1 MGMADRIMSKFDHQR
16 IDAPPDCLPR
26 LESMLREMQSVI
38 VAYSGGV
45 DSALL
50 AVAAHRALGQRALA
64 VTAISPALA
73 ARDLADAEGVAREF
87 GLNHRVIHTEELQRE
102 GYVANSPQ
110 RCYFCKTELY
120 DQLAALASAEG
131 YQWIANGA
139 NTDDLGDYRPG
150 MTAAAEHNIR
160 SPMVEAEMDKTQV
173 RAAAL
178 WLGVPLWDKP
188 AQPCLSS
195 RIPYGT
201 PVTVESLRRIEAAE
215 DILRDLGLREVRAR
229 HHDKLCRIEVG
240 ADEMEL
246 AFSPPRRDHAATE
259 RVGLPLGVA
268 GPERPALR
276 QPERRAARGRG
287 QLAGMKTAFIQSV
300 GGASGD
306 MLLGALLDAGLQLD
320 AVREAIDALG
330 ISGVNVET
338 ATEIRC
344 EVRGTRA
351 LVDVSGSAALRP
363 QQMLDAVA
371 GYRTGCQERTREH
384 ATAVLNV
391 PLRSRGP
398 GTWRR
403 S

>member
-1 MGMADRIMSKFDHQR
+1 MSK
-16 IDAPPDCLPR
+16 IDYNRTEAPPESLSR
-26 LESMLREMQSVI
+26 LESILRGMRSVI

-50 AVAAHRALGQRALA
+50 AVAANRALGHKALA
-64 VTAISPALA
+64 VTAVSPALA
-73 ARDLADAEGVAREF
+73 ARDLGDAEGVAREF
-87 GLNHRVIHTEELQRE
+87 ELNHRVIRTDELERE
-102 GYVANSPQ
+102 GYVSNSPQ

-131 YQWIANGA
+131 YEWIANGA

-160 SPMVEAEMDKTQV
+160 SPMVEAGMDKTQV

-246 AFSPPRRDHAATE
+246 AFAHRDDIT
-259 RVGLPLGVA
+259 
-268 GPERPALR
+268 R
-276 QPERRAARGRG
+276 Q
-287 QLAGMKTAFIQSV
+287 LK
-300 GGASGD
+300 
-306 MLLGALLDAGLQLD
+306 
-320 AVREAIDALG
+320 ALG
-330 ISGVNVET
+330 YLWVSLDLSGL
-338 ATEIRC
+338 R
-344 EVRGTRA
+344 
-351 LVDVSGSAALRP
+351 SGSLNDVLRVSAA
-363 QQMLDAVA
+363 
-371 GYRTGCQERTREH
+371 
-384 ATAVLNV
+384 N
-391 PLRSRGP
+391 SR
-398 GTWRR
+398 R
-403 S
+403 

>member
-1 MGMADRIMSKFDHQR
+1 MSKIDSQR
-16 IDAPPDCLPR
+16 IDEPPDCLPR
-26 LESMLREMQSVI
+26 LESILREMGSVI

-50 AVAAHRALGQRALA
+50 AVAAHRALGDRALA

-73 ARDLADAEGVAREF
+73 ARDLGDAERVAEEF
-87 GLNHRVIHTEELQRE
+87 GLNHRVIHTDELERE

-120 DQLAALASAEG
+120 DQLAALAAEG
-131 YQWIANGA
+131 FQWIANGA

-160 SPMVEAEMDKTQV
+160 SPMVEAAMDKAQV

-215 DILRDLGLREVRAR
+215 DILRDMGLREVRAR

-246 AFSPPRRDHAATE
+246 AFAHRDEIT
-259 RVGLPLGVA
+259 RQLKTLGYLWVSLDLSGL
-268 GPERPALR
+268 R
-276 QPERRAARGRG
+276 
-287 QLAGMKTAFIQSV
+287 
-300 GGASGD
+300 
-306 MLLGALLDAGLQLD
+306 
-320 AVREAIDALG
+320 
-330 ISGVNVET
+330 
-338 ATEIRC
+338 
-344 EVRGTRA
+344 
-351 LVDVSGSAALRP
+351 SGSLN
-363 QQMLDAVA
+363 D
-371 GYRTGCQERTREH
+371 
-384 ATAVLNV
+384 VLLKV
-391 PLRSRGP
+391 PSPSMGE
-398 GTWRR
+398 G
-403 S
+403 